1 MGPAMHT
8 EFGNSIALGHSL
20 FGKLAGYVEFFSD
33 VSTERGARWVGT
45 FGMGL
50 IYELTTNIQTGR
62 RSEHRNRA
70 FGGRLCH
77 PFLGLT

>member
-50 IYELTTNIQTGR
+50 IYELTTNMQLDAGMNIGVT
-62 RSEHRNRA
+62 RSAEGCVTRS
-70 FGGRLCH
+70 
-77 PFLGLT
+77 LG